1 MLMNDR
7 ALYLYLARIYYRHI
21 AITHL
26 RHRFPVPAIIFTEAK
41 YKFLRYSL
49 FFSFNAI
56 IRTHRYEI
64 RLDSVIR
71 FDNSAVFTLRR
82 NNIL

>member
-26 RHRFPVPAIIFTEAK
+26 RYRFPVPAIILMEIK
-41 YKFLRYSL
+41 YRFYVIACSSVLTRQ
-49 FFSFNAI
+49 FEHI
-56 IRTHRYEI
+56 DEI

-71 FDNSAVFTLRR
+71 FDNSTVFTLRR